1 MFRKP
6 DGIILPNSGY
16 KNLVVYKKSDV
27 LYQGTVVFCQ
37 RFLPPYGDRTVD
49 QMTQAAR
56 SCKQNIVEG
65 SSVAATSL
73 ETQIKLT
80 NVARASLAE
89 LLEDYLDYLKAHGD
103 MEWSIDDTR
112 KNNARDFARS
122 HADWNDWKPVFISCP
137 AETFCNLMIVLIQ
150 QCRYLLDRILAWQE
164 QNFKE
169 NGGIRERMHT
179 ARAEN
184 RCENW
189 DKILYSMLELATTPA
204 DLESRLATLCEFARR
219 SAESIKNRKG
229 WKR

>member
-1 MFRKP
+1 MFGKP

-16 KNLVVYKKSDV
+16 KNLIVYKKSDV
-27 LYQGTVVFCQ
+27 IYQGTVVFCQ

-150 QCRYLLDRILAWQE
+150 QTRYLLERMIKWQE
-164 QNFKE
+164 NDFG
-169 NGGIRERMHT
+169 NHGGVRERMYAVRKET
-179 ARAEN
+179 KAGGN
-184 RCENW
+184 N
-189 DKILYSMLELATTPA
+189 DTIDSMLWCATDPA
-204 DLESRLATLCEFARR
+204 DLARR
-219 SAESIKNRKG
+219 AASIVNVVQQTVDAIKRTKG
-229 WKR
+229 W